1 MIQFENVR
9 IKYILQN
16 TVLICQKICYH
27 ECIKI
32 KELSMKYSLDE
43 LKNLVLIGQ
52 NKNLQ
57 FEQRKEALLSFE
69 KQYKMLSTQ
78 EKANLEIYLYLAY
91 RELGALFYT
100 TNINSEECN
109 HYFEC
114 ALAIVSNGDYDSL
127 INVCYTIINI
137 EYTIQRRKYECKA

>member
-1 MIQFENVR
+1 MKVSRTELEDLVR
-9 IKYILQN
+9 A
-16 TVLICQKICYH
+16 
-27 ECIKI
+27 
-32 KELSMKYSLDE
+32 
-43 LKNLVLIGQ
+43 GQ

-57 FEQRKEALLSFE
+57 FGQRKEALLSFE

-109 HYFEC
+109 HYFER
-114 ALAIVSNGDYDSL
+114 ALAIVLNGDYDSL
-127 INVCYTIINI
+127 INVCITKSMLCKSLVLTGLKN
-137 EYTIQRRKYECKA
+137 RKEPPIDGSSL